1 MPNKMCSMGQT
12 DCFSKRGMN
21 LPHRLIFFVW
31 PERDKSSQRERK
43 GDSEGD
49 IDWGK
54 DNASCS
60 HRLTCK

>member
-12 DCFSKRGMN
+12 DCLSKRGMN
-21 LPHRLIFFVW
+21 LFKDWFSLW
-31 PERDKSSQRERK
+31 PERDKSSQRDRK
-43 GDSEGD
+43 GDSEGG
-49 IDWGK
+49 IDWEK